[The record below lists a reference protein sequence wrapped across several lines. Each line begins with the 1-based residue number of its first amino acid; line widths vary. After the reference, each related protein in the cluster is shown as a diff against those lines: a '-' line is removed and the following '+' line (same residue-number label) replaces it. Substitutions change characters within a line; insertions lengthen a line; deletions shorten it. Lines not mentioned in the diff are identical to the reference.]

1 MFPINFVDILY
12 TLPAIL
18 IALTFHEFSHGLAAY
33 LLGDNTAKEQ
43 GRLSLNPIKHIDPMG
58 FLTLLFFRFGW
69 AKPVPYNPLYFKNR
83 KMGTFLV
90 ALAGPLSNLLLAFT
104 SLSLILIIKP
114 QNFIIYKILNL
125 LIFYNIIFAIFNLIP
140 IPPLDGSKLMASL
153 LPNKQERLFWE
164 YERFGYPLLL
174 ILIVTGL
181 LSKLLSP
188 LINIVLNK
196 LILLANFFFGGL

>member
-114 QNFIIYKILNL
+114 QNFIIYNILNL